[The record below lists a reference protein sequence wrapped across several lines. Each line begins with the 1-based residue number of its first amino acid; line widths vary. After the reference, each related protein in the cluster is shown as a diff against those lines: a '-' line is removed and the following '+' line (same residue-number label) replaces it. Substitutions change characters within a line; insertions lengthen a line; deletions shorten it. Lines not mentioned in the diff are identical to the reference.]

1 MRQQLD
7 VAIRHSLAEQA
18 RNRLAW
24 VLLIAF
30 VPGWYLIIGSMM
42 RHTGAPFLLR
52 ATGTVLVVDGHD
64 LTLITAGL
72 SAITLI
78 TGFVVFAAT
87 RRALPFDRRL
97 ILSGYRPGALIAAKT
112 TAALAVAAAV
122 GAYAALVILAFW
134 RPAGLWAI
142 ALAFIMA
149 TATYAALGLLIGVLV
164 RGDLEGFFLIIML
177 AMLDTFLENPVD
189 NPLAN
194 KPILEF
200 FPSYGPD
207 PVRGRGRVPPPGAG
221 RDGPRIPGLDGR
233 LRPARPGRSPPPHA
247 APPALDPPRPPAGR
261 LSICRNV
268 CSNRWP
274 HSGSSTHLTRMP
286 AHSTPGG
293 RAGAG
298 TRMVT
303 RCGAGRPGRR
313 GRLRGPG
320 GRRRAGPAA
329 R

>member
-1 MRQQLD
+1 MRQQFD

-134 RPAGLWAI
+134 RPACLWAI
-142 ALAFIMA
+142 ALAFVMA

-200 FPSYGPD
+200 FPSYGPTQFAAAGAFHHQ
-207 PVRGRGRVPPPGAG
+207 VLAGHGR
-221 RDGPRIPGLDGR
+221 RIPGLDGR
-233 LRPARPGRSPPPHA
+233 LRPARPGRAPPPHA
-247 APPALDPPRPPAGR
+247 APPVLAPPRPPAEHLISCPECVR
-261 LSICRNV
+261 KPLSAQRF
-268 CSNRWP
+268 
-274 HSGSSTHLTRMP
+274 
-286 AHSTPGG
+286 
-293 RAGAG
+293 
-298 TRMVT
+298 
-303 RCGAGRPGRR
+303 
-313 GRLRGPG
+313 
-320 GRRRAGPAA
+320 
-329 R
+329 